1 MEKIKAPCPYCK
13 GEKNCNTLGYKKREW
28 SDGNVENYFWA
39 ESEYMLLEC
48 LGCEGV
54 FTYIKSSSSED
65 YEIERNAEGYD
76 YMVPNYHISI
86 YPEQEEARPSWF
98 NEILSKDYQLYK
110 IMDEMY
116 IAFQNKSFILAA
128 IGLRTVFDRAT
139 EVLKIDPGH
148 ALSDKVHALKENG
161 FIGAVEAQHLK
172 VVTEAGNSA
181 AHRAWSPSEN
191 EFKSLLD
198 IIENLVMRIILKDD
212 DLNEIS
218 EKLPKKPP
226 RPKKNQN

>member
-1 MEKIKAPCPYCK
+1 MEKIKVPCPYCK
-13 GEKNCNTLGYKKREW
+13 GEKNCNTVGYKKREW
-28 SDGNVENYFWA
+28 RDSDADNYFWA
-39 ESEYMLLEC
+39 EEEYMLLEC

-65 YEIERNAEGYD
+65 YEIKRNAEGYD
-76 YMVPNYHISI
+76 YMEPNYHISI
-86 YPEQEEARPSWF
+86 YPEQEKARPIWF
-98 NEILSKDYQLYK
+98 NKILNKDYQLYK

-128 IGLRTVFDRAT
+128 IGLRTIFDRAT
-139 EVLKIDPGH
+139 EVLEIDPGH
-148 ALSDKVHALKENG
+148 TFGDKVHALEENG
-161 FIGAVEAQHLK
+161 LIGAVEAQHLK

-181 AHRAWSPSEN
+181 AHRAWSPSED

-198 IIENLVMRIILKDD
+198 IIETLVIRTILKDD
-212 DLNEIS
+212 NIYEIS

-226 RPKKNQN
+226 KPKKNLN